1 MGAVDFLVGHNVPNY
16 IFFSPV
22 LSFSRSLTPCALSS
36 LVVCK
41 ENSINLFAKLEC
53 LLHESVWRCLP
64 PRSPRI
70 VNYSFS
76 SRTKQNLTTLS
87 RSLWPRFQPLSGLA
101 FNLSLASL
109 STSSPTLAF
118 QATSAFFYR
127 MPCSALAKKSLRIH
141 DPALTPGL
149 GSEKGYTF
157 IFQAT
162 KGKET

>member
-1 MGAVDFLVGHNVPNY
+1 LAVFAATIASNSKLLLFVANKTKSHN
-16 IFFSPV
+16 
-22 LSFSRSLTPCALSS
+22 ALSLS
-36 LVVCK
+36 LA
-41 ENSINLFAKLEC
+41 S
-53 LLHESVWRCLP
+53 
-64 PRSPRI
+64 
-70 VNYSFS
+70 
-76 SRTKQNLTTLS
+76 LS
-87 RSLWPRFQPLSGLA
+87 TSLWPRFQPLSGLA

>member
-16 IFFSPV
+16 IFFPPV

-109 STSSPTLAF
+109 STSLWPRF
-118 QATSAFFYR
+118 QPLPR
-127 MPCSALAKKSLRIH
+127 LSLSKPPPPFSTACRAR
-141 DPALTPGL
+141 PSRRNRCASTTPH
-149 GSEKGYTF
+149 
-157 IFQAT
+157 
-162 KGKET
+162 